1 MEKEHH
7 HNICLWPIVVSAVM
21 LVAGLVAGWM
31 DMQWFEGVV
40 ALVWYIVAFLPV
52 GAGVMR
58 SAVEHA
64 SHGDVFNEFMLMALA
79 SIGAFIIGEYPEAV
93 AVMLL
98 YQVGEMLQHRAVER
112 VRRNISSMV
121 AFRPDH
127 AAVVRNGKVVTCA
140 PEDVAVGE
148 TIEVKPGER
157 VPLDGELLSADAA
170 FDTSALTGES
180 LPRAIAT
187 GSEVSAG
194 MIATGSV
201 VRLRVLRPAGES
213 AVSRIL
219 HLVEE
224 ASARKAPTELFI
236 RRFARVYTPAVFGLA
251 VLVVLV
257 PWLLSAVGLT
267 SSYDFGQWFGRALIF
282 LVIACPCALVISVPL
297 GYFAG
302 IGAASRLG
310 ILFKGGGSLDA
321 ISGVDTVAFDKTGT
335 LTAGTFEVRR
345 VEGLSNSDLAMVAAM
360 ERSTSHPV
368 ARAIVEYAGH
378 FAPPATMP
386 DVKTIAGYGLEAGE
400 WLAGTPRLLKMHDI
414 NVPELLDDEQG
425 TIVAVAAGGEYKGC
439 IILGDVVRQDAREAV
454 SRLGMRT
461 VILSGDRQPI
471 VDAVAEE
478 IGADRGYGDLLPG
491 DKAEY
496 IASMQ
501 RDGHKVAFV
510 GDGIND
516 APVLATSDVGI
527 AFGAGSA
534 DMAVETADAVIHSGK
549 LVKIAEAV
557 EAGRRTRRIVKQNI
571 VLAIGF
577 KVLVMILG
585 LFGLANIWMAVFAD
599 TGVALLAVLNSM
611 RIFSM
616 SRGHKE

>member
-7 HNICLWPIVVSAVM
+7 HHICLWPIVVSAVM

-386 DVKTIAGYGLEAGE
+386 DVKTVAGYGLEAGD

-454 SRLGMRT
+454 SRLGLHT

-585 LFGLANIWMAVFAD
+585 LFGVANIWMAVFAD

>member
-7 HNICLWPIVVSAVM
+7 HHICLWPIVVSAVM

-31 DMQWFEGVV
+31 DMPWFEGAV

-127 AAVVRNGKVVTCA
+127 AAVMRNGKVVTCA

-267 SSYDFGQWFGRALIF
+267 ASYDFGQWFGRALIF

-321 ISGVDTVAFDKTGT
+321 ISSVDTVAFDKTGT

-345 VEGLSNSDLAMVAAM
+345 VEGLSNADLAMVAAM

-378 FAPPATMP
+378 FAAPATMP
-386 DVKTIAGYGLEAGE
+386 DVKTVAGYGLEAGE
-400 WLAGTPRLLKMHDI
+400 WLAGTPRLLKMHNI
-414 NVPELLDDEQG
+414 SVPELLDDEQG

-454 SRLGMRT
+454 SRLGLHT

-527 AFGAGSA
+527 AFGVGSA

-585 LFGLANIWMAVFAD
+585 LFGVANIWMAVFAD

>member
-7 HNICLWPIVVSAVM
+7 HHICLWPIVVSAVM

-31 DMQWFEGVV
+31 DMPWFEGVV

-157 VPLDGELLSADAA
+157 VPLDGELLTADAA

-321 ISGVDTVAFDKTGT
+321 ISSVDTVAFDKTGT

-386 DVKTIAGYGLEAGE
+386 DVKTVAGYGLEAGD

-471 VDAVAEE
+471 VDAVADE

-585 LFGLANIWMAVFAD
+585 LFGVANIWMAVFAD

>member
-7 HNICLWPIVVSAVM
+7 HHICLWPIVVSAVM

-31 DMQWFEGVV
+31 DMPWFEGVV
-40 ALVWYIVAFLPV
+40 ALVWYVVAFLPV

-321 ISGVDTVAFDKTGT
+321 ISSVDTVAFDKTGT

-378 FAPPATMP
+378 FAAPATMP
-386 DVKTIAGYGLEAGE
+386 DVKTIAGYGLEAGD
-400 WLAGTPRLLKMHDI
+400 WLAGTPRLLKMHDVS
-414 NVPELLDDEQG
+414 VPELLDDEQG

-454 SRLGMRT
+454 SRLGMHT

-496 IASMQ
+496 IALMQ

-585 LFGLANIWMAVFAD
+585 LFGVANIWMAVFAD

>member
-7 HNICLWPIVVSAVM
+7 HHICLWPIVVSAVM

-31 DMQWFEGVV
+31 DMPWFEGAV

-157 VPLDGELLSADAA
+157 VPLDGELLTADAA

-257 PWLLSAVGLT
+257 PWLLSAIGLT

-302 IGAASRLG
+302 IGAASRRG

-321 ISGVDTVAFDKTGT
+321 ISSVDTVAFDKTGT

-345 VEGLSNSDLAMVAAM
+345 VEGLSNADLAMVAAM

-378 FAPPATMP
+378 FAAPATMP
-386 DVKTIAGYGLEAGE
+386 DVKTVAGYGLEAGD
-400 WLAGTPRLLKMHDI
+400 WLAGTPRLLKMHDVS
-414 NVPELLDDEQG
+414 VPELLDDEQG
-425 TIVAVAAGGEYKGC
+425 TIVAMAAGGEYKGC

-454 SRLGMRT
+454 SRLGLHT

-585 LFGLANIWMAVFAD
+585 LFGVANIWMAVFAD

>member
-7 HNICLWPIVVSAVM
+7 HHICLWPIVVSAVM

-31 DMQWFEGVV
+31 DMPWFEGAV

-321 ISGVDTVAFDKTGT
+321 ISSVDTVAFDKTGT

-345 VEGLSNSDLAMVAAM
+345 VEGLSNADLAMVAAM

-378 FAPPATMP
+378 FAAPATMP
-386 DVKTIAGYGLEAGE
+386 DVKTVAGYGLEAGD

-454 SRLGMRT
+454 SRLGLHT

-471 VDAVAEE
+471 VDAVADE

-585 LFGLANIWMAVFAD
+585 LFGVANIWMAVFAD

-616 SRGHKE
+616 SCGHKE